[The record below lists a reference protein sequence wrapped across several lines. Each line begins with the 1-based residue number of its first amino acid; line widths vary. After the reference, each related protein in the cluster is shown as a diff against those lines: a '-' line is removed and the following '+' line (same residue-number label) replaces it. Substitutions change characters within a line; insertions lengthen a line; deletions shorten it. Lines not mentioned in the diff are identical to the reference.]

1 MKMSIF
7 VLVIG
12 LALISLG
19 TSREWTSEEQDDWEE
34 NCYFRQ
40 CIDIKPEVLS
50 YPHTQ
55 YPPKDSTIEKTY
67 RKFARQTLLENVR
80 LTADPD
86 SYQLITKKK
95 ISKGDE
101 FIVLDKKHYISGDT
115 ATESYKAGYTSDLI
129 FNQFGAG
136 GYPFTKRCFNS
147 TWASLLHLYYFRS
160 PLRPLVTAVDAKWP
174 GGVEYDLRASQS
186 CQHWG
191 NRAMA
196 KPPQFTR
203 MWLGERSC
211 NGIGCF
217 LGINQ

>member
-160 PLRPLVTAVDAKWP
+160 PLRPLVTAVDATTYPPYLQCQKQEINLLK
-174 GGVEYDLRASQS
+174 GTTEYWDLLNHR
-186 CQHWG
+186 G
-191 NRAMA
+191 NWWHEYTTTFYR
-196 KPPQFTR
+196 
-203 MWLGERSC
+203 
-211 NGIGCF
+211 
-217 LGINQ
+217 